1 MNFKKTMPRRAL
13 SMLLAF
19 ALVLPAFLALVGKS
33 GSAEAA
39 ISLPHIEKLKQ
50 AGGIFKIL
58 EIAPNADE
66 GSLGYYIP
74 GQEPSTRQM
83 ARAGNKTQEERK
95 AAANELIKGLDDKE
109 LLGGGDDFPLAQNG
123 GYKEFF
129 PWEASPAGALML
141 PLDHPEETTVN
152 GTFSEQSNG
161 AFVQNKLFSLQS
173 GGKYVQVVTAIK
185 KDSQDTAVQDRYYYK
200 ELSYTL
206 LKKEEELKNH
216 TLIYAVIPDEDK
228 TTAPDLTIA
237 DGAPKN
243 LKCVG
248 VVGSASFPGLNLNET
263 HYAVVP
269 SDPVKGWDSNHSFRA
284 EGTEF
289 REAVSGETGY
299 FSAKDT
305 GYTYVG
311 NGGTHNFT
319 PGAGAAAKVSYSFV
333 HFTPGYT
340 NNDWFM
346 KYVFDWEPANGEAR
360 PKLGFEVRTLAGND
374 VTSDMIASANLV
386 VLSSGFALSGSA
398 TAFSKGNDISP
409 KAKEAIL
416 VAGQPRVGRGAPI
429 IVDGNLKKAANT
441 NIKTAAEALIAGEK
455 APSFVKNNIF
465 CSDQPLAIKSF
476 KNPYPTGTE
485 KAFAQV
491 LSEIKREN
499 DIRAIDGIAKLSEEV
514 TMARAIRAI
523 ISYSGRDAAKEKSTI
538 KVLEIQPGKLGELTP
553 AKVHGWLG
561 KPLGSTT
568 PKVSIT
574 VLSTSELIG
583 KIENIIEEYDLVYI
597 GANVNGMSTDYNDN
611 NMDGLIY
618 TNIGDTVVSG
628 GTSGF
633 SMSGLLDRDYC
644 HEGCGCDKP
653 TFTENR
659 AQYNSL
665 HTGYWENG
673 SHYNDLTRTFRYS
686 GNDLTPGKMQELMSY
701 ANAGYPIVVA
711 DSLTDKEP
719 INTEGKVNGN
729 VELKA
734 SLFPCKYGT
743 QMELDTASN
752 TLTISILTNA
762 LDGSL
767 DGSVGKVKSASCQ
780 LYNANGEKVFEP
792 KTISANSPAKF
803 K

>member
-1 MNFKKTMPRRAL
+1 
-13 SMLLAF
+13 
-19 ALVLPAFLALVGKS
+19 
-33 GSAEAA
+33 
-39 ISLPHIEKLKQ
+39 
-50 AGGIFKIL
+50 
-58 EIAPNADE
+58 
-66 GSLGYYIP
+66 
-74 GQEPSTRQM
+74 
-83 ARAGNKTQEERK
+83 
-95 AAANELIKGLDDKE
+95 
-109 LLGGGDDFPLAQNG
+109 
-123 GYKEFF
+123 
-129 PWEASPAGALML
+129 
-141 PLDHPEETTVN
+141 
-152 GTFSEQSNG
+152 
-161 AFVQNKLFSLQS
+161 
-173 GGKYVQVVTAIK
+173 
-185 KDSQDTAVQDRYYYK
+185 
-200 ELSYTL
+200 
-206 LKKEEELKNH
+206 
-216 TLIYAVIPDEDK
+216 
-228 TTAPDLTIA
+228 
-237 DGAPKN
+237 
-243 LKCVG
+243 
-248 VVGSASFPGLNLNET
+248 
-263 HYAVVP
+263 
-269 SDPVKGWDSNHSFRA
+269 
-284 EGTEF
+284 
-289 REAVSGETGY
+289 
-299 FSAKDT
+299 
-305 GYTYVG
+305 
-311 NGGTHNFT
+311 
-319 PGAGAAAKVSYSFV
+319 
-333 HFTPGYT
+333 PGYT

-346 KYVFDWEPANGEAR
+346 KYVFDWEPAKNEAR

-374 VTSDMIASANLV
+374 VTPNMIASANLV

-398 TAFSKGNDISP
+398 TAFSKANDISD

-416 VAGQPRVGRGAPI
+416 EAGKPRVGRGAPI

-465 CSDQPLAIKSF
+465 CSDQPLAIKAF
-476 KNPYPTGTE
+476 KNSYPTGTE

-644 HEGCGCDKP
+644 YEGCGCDKP

-665 HTGYWENG
+665 HTGYWEKV

-711 DSLTDKEP
+711 D
-719 INTEGKVNGN
+719 
-729 VELKA
+729 
-734 SLFPCKYGT
+734 
-743 QMELDTASN
+743 
-752 TLTISILTNA
+752 
-762 LDGSL
+762 
-767 DGSVGKVKSASCQ
+767 
-780 LYNANGEKVFEP
+780 
-792 KTISANSPAKF
+792 
-803 K
+803 